1 MNPPKRRAKRIPNHP
16 GNEERIVH
24 EDEKPFL
31 NLVARLAV
39 EVFFKDVIDI
49 EEEQIITT
57 KNRPSGSRNKNVF

>member
-16 GNEERIVH
+16 GNEDNIVH

-39 EVFFKDVIDI
+39 EVFFKELLDI
-49 EEEQIITT
+49 EDEPFIRP
-57 KNRPSGSRNKNVF
+57 KNRHSSRRNKNSF

>member
-16 GNEERIVH
+16 GNEDSVVH

-39 EVFFKDVIDI
+39 EVFFKDVLDI
-49 EEEQIITT
+49 EEEQITTT
-57 KNRPSGSRNKNVF
+57 KNRPSASRNKKVF